1 MDINIIKTIKI
12 SGRLSEEEKTAIQT
26 TFDVLN
32 KFDDIIRSTGS
43 GNISDFIET
52 HYYNF
57 LDALADLTES
67 NSEFIDCLNVY
78 LER

>member
-12 SGRLSEEEKTAIQT
+12 SGRLSEEEKTAIET

-32 KFDDIIRSTGS
+32 KLDDIIRSAGS

-52 HYYNF
+52 YYDNF
-57 LDALADLTES
+57 LDVLVDLTE
-67 NSEFIDCLNVY
+67 NESEFMDGLNVY